1 MAQSARELELREVG
15 EADAPPEVTEVYG
28 RIKETLRVSVV
39 NFVWR
44 VFATKPAFL
53 RGVWDQ
59 LEPAVDEGFMQAAEG
74 IRALAIE
81 RVRAATQVPDH
92 RSLLGDDLFQ
102 AVQELRVF
110 MEVNPRLL
118 VLMCALR
125 RSWEEGEIGGLRTA
139 VPTERGV
146 PSWQPQVEEGSPS
159 GAAKRALKEIVEVLD
174 LPAPNT
180 DYRVL
185 AKWPEYFPEA
195 WGALRTF
202 VGTDGWRSLC
212 ETVHWVAEEA
222 ALALPAKV
230 HVARNDAGALGLQS
244 SEEVEEATAWIET
257 FHRLLPGL
265 IANTSYL
272 WVGLRGGS
280 ERETPVRG
288 TFERSEQAG

>member
-1 MAQSARELELREVG
+1 M
-15 EADAPPEVTEVYG
+15 
-28 RIKETLRVSVV
+28 
-39 NFVWR
+39 
-44 VFATKPAFL
+44 
-53 RGVWDQ
+53 
-59 LEPAVDEGFMQAAEG
+59 
-74 IRALAIE
+74 
-81 RVRAATQVPDH
+81 
-92 RSLLGDDLFQ
+92 
-102 AVQELRVF
+102 
-110 MEVNPRLL
+110 
-118 VLMCALR
+118 
-125 RSWEEGEIGGLRTA
+125 
-139 VPTERGV
+139 
-146 PSWQPQVEEGSPS
+146 
-159 GAAKRALKEIVEVLD
+159 LD
-174 LPAPNT
+174 LPFPNT

-202 VGTDGWRSLC
+202 VGTDSWRGLC
-212 ETVHWVAEEA
+212 ETVQWVAEEA

>member
-110 MEVNPRLL
+110 LEVNPRL
-118 VLMCALR
+118 
-125 RSWEEGEIGGLRTA
+125 LRTA
-139 VPTERGV
+139 VPTER
-146 PSWQPQVEEGSPS
+146 
-159 GAAKRALKEIVEVLD
+159 
-174 LPAPNT
+174 
-180 DYRVL
+180 
-185 AKWPEYFPEA
+185 
-195 WGALRTF
+195 
-202 VGTDGWRSLC
+202 
-212 ETVHWVAEEA
+212 
-222 ALALPAKV
+222 
-230 HVARNDAGALGLQS
+230 
-244 SEEVEEATAWIET
+244 
-257 FHRLLPGL
+257 
-265 IANTSYL
+265 
-272 WVGLRGGS
+272 
-280 ERETPVRG
+280 
-288 TFERSEQAG
+288 